1 MTDCWSV
8 PMHSWQNRKQ
18 PLAGGAGAGEYP
30 ADGTLPLPE
39 YRTVKRLTLLV
50 DSRDRDYAKYSSPSS
65 YVVHLPRTL
74 FNVSN
79 AVLISA
85 ELPSTYYVFSAAMN
99 NTTLRVSVGG
109 GAYADITI
117 PDGNYSFATMAS
129 ALDAALTAA
138 FPAFSF
144 TVGFEAATARLSI
157 VATGASTPAISV
169 DCTAA
174 AKPTGWGLGY
184 YLGFRGGVV
193 TTATGTLTA
202 TDVGNMNPEMY
213 MLVDIK
219 ELNAVHQAAMY
230 GAGGTMGRVFAKVP
244 ICHTTFQ
251 YSFYDKTLTC
261 NEVKPP
267 IKVDKLTIAIRFHD
281 GTLVD
286 FHGAEHSLTIE
297 LTHTETR

>member
-1 MTDCWSV
+1 MPVHPGRTT
-8 PMHSWQNRKQ
+8 QNR
-18 PLAGGAGAGEYP
+18 GGGGGSGGSYP
-30 ADGTLPLPE
+30 ADGTMPVPGF
-39 YRTVKRLTLLV
+39 RNVKRVTLLV
-50 DSRDRDYAKYSSPSS
+50 DSRDRDYVKYPSPSS
-65 YVVHLPRTL
+65 YVLHLPTAL
-74 FNVSN
+74 HNVSN

-85 ELPSTYYVFSAAMN
+85 ELPSTYYVFAASLG

-109 GAYADITI
+109 GAYVDVTI
-117 PDGNYSFATMAS
+117 PDGNYTFTTMAA

-138 FPAFSF
+138 FPAYSF
-144 TVGFEAATARLSI
+144 EAGFETATARLSI
-157 VATGASTPAISV
+157 VVTGGGVNSIAV

-193 TTATGTLTA
+193 AAGTGTLTA
-202 TDVGNMNPEMY
+202 TNVGNMNPEMY

-219 ELNAVHQAAMY
+219 ELNAVLQASMY
-230 GAGGTMGRVFAKVP
+230 GGGGTMGRVFAKVP

-267 IKVDKLTIAIRFHD
+267 LAKVEKLTVSLKFHD
-281 GTLVD
+281 GTPVD
-286 FHGAEHSLTIE
+286 FHGAEHSMTIE
-297 LTHTETR
+297 LTHTESR